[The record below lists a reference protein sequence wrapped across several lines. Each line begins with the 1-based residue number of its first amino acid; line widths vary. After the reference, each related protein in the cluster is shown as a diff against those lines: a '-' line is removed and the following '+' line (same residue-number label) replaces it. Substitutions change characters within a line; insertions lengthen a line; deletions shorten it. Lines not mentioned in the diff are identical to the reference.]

1 MPYIVSE
8 VRDNPE
14 RSRYEIVVD
23 GEVVGVAVYTR
34 RGNVITFVHTEV
46 DPERRDG
53 GYASKLVEKAL
64 DDVRARGLTVVAQC
78 PYVAKFIR
86 NHADYA
92 DLLTV

>member
-1 MPYIVSE
+1 MPRIVSE
-8 VRDNPE
+8 IRDNPQ

-23 GEVVGVAVYTR
+23 GEVVGVAEYTR
-34 RGNVITFVHTEV
+34 QGDVITFTHTEV

-53 GYASKLVEKAL
+53 GYAAKLVRGAL
-64 DDVRARGLTVVAQC
+64 DDVRARGLTVVARC

-86 NHADYA
+86 DHADYT